1 MPLLKKAYSLLCLI
15 ETVAGVIL
23 CLTIAF
29 TIALQVFCRY
39 VLNQPLMWTTDLSKY
54 CLVWLTF
61 IGGSYVLRRKRHIS
75 ISVFIRMAPERF
87 QRFGELLSNL
97 LVIAVLIIAGLT
109 SFPFIKMSAKLE
121 AVTLGI
127 SMGYIYGAFPIGLG
141 LMLIHLVVQVI
152 DQSRRLANAE

>member
-1 MPLLKKAYSLLCLI
+1 MPLLKKAYSLLCLL
-15 ETVAGVIL
+15 EVVAGVIL

-39 VLNQPLMWTTDLSKY
+39 VLNQPLTWTTDLSKY

-61 IGGSYVLRRKRHIS
+61 IGGSYVLRRQRHIS
-75 ISVFIRMAPERF
+75 ISVFMRMTPERF

-97 LVIAVLIIAGLT
+97 LVIAVLIIVGLT

-121 AVTLGI
+121 AVTLGV
-127 SMGYIYGAFPIGLG
+127 SMAYIYAAFPIGLG

-152 DQSRRLANAE
+152 NQSRRLANEE

>member
-39 VLNQPLMWTTDLSKY
+39 VLNQPLTWTTDLSKY

-75 ISVFIRMAPERF
+75 ISVFMRMAPKHF
-87 QRFGELLSNL
+87 QRLGELLSNL

-109 SFPFIKMSAKLE
+109 SFAFIKMSAKLE
-121 AVTLGI
+121 AVTLGVP
-127 SMGYIYGAFPIGLG
+127 MAYVYGAFPIGLG
-141 LMLIHLVVQVI
+141 LMLIHMSVHVI
-152 DQSRRLANAE
+152 NQSRRLANRE